1 MSENSDRI
9 KKFQLCGIVSTVIGI
24 ALAATAIFIPQI
36 MQNAIQNSAKEGAQ
50 LSAKNQANWDTI
62 PGQSGL
68 GIYWNHFMYNCTNV
82 WDVVFQNAM
91 PSFME
96 FGPYVYQ
103 ESDTYTDL
111 TWTTRVNNLTE
122 IVEDVVL
129 ATFN

>member
-1 MSENSDRI
+1 
-9 KKFQLCGIVSTVIGI
+9 
-24 ALAATAIFIPQI
+24 
-36 MQNAIQNSAKEGAQ
+36 
-50 LSAKNQANWDTI
+50 
-62 PGQSGL
+62 
-68 GIYWNHFMYNCTNV
+68 MYNCTNV

-111 TWTTRVNNLTE
+111 TWITRINNLTE